1 MFSQDVSVCLTES
14 LHGESC
20 QEGVQC
26 SHMLTGAVCSSN
38 QCTCR
43 QGLTYLQG
51 RCRTLAPLHS
61 ECQVVS
67 ERGTYSANVFHL
79 ITLYSSRTRNA
90 PLASTVSLR
99 SATRA
104 SVNVPMDSTSG
115 PRTFVAAFCL
125 VSYKRSVICYK
136 VVIIVFSDPQ
146 MPVTCAQS
154 TQIAKDSV
162 PTTGAITSSA
172 SLRMRRVNRK

>member
-1 MFSQDVSVCLTES
+1 MSSSKHLAIKSSTIYDWNHRIKQSNQQITSLTQARSLNSPVTSISAVYWPCKADPECNSVVPRTFCNDEGYCECPAGHVFSQDVSVCLTES

-67 ERGTYSANVFHL
+67 ERGSYSANVFH
-79 ITLYSSRTRNA
+79 
-90 PLASTVSLR
+90 
-99 SATRA
+99 
-104 SVNVPMDSTSG
+104 
-115 PRTFVAAFCL
+115 
-125 VSYKRSVICYK
+125 
-136 VVIIVFSDPQ
+136 
-146 MPVTCAQS
+146 
-154 TQIAKDSV
+154 
-162 PTTGAITSSA
+162 
-172 SLRMRRVNRK
+172 